1 MSSGKRDELTNAIGV
16 AVMRWQDATQAF
28 DEAVGELHEL
38 NGPERRCLSF
48 VSLGPQTASAIAKET
63 ALTPAAVTALIDK
76 LEARNLVKRRADASD
91 RRKVLVEATDKTHH
105 LIRDTYMPTAQAG
118 AKLLAS
124 YSVEELTAIRRFLED
139 ALDLQQR
146 MTVKLLERQQKK
158 SRG

>member
-1 MSSGKRDELTNAIGV
+1 MSSGKRNELGAAIGV

-28 DEAVGELHEL
+28 DEAVGQLYDL

-63 ALTPAAVTALIDK
+63 ALTPAAITALIDR
-76 LEARNLVKRRADASD
+76 LEARKLVQRRPDARD
-91 RRKVLVEATDKTHH
+91 RRKVLVEATDKTRE
-105 LIRDTYMPTAQAG
+105 LIRDTYLPTAQAG

-124 YSVEELTAIRRFLED
+124 YSVEELTAVKRFLED

-146 MTVKLLERQQKK
+146 MTVKL
-158 SRG
+158 SDRGQRKPRG